1 LGTASV
7 AVAGPPLACLFAGL
21 QRWVGPAHKDA
32 MSAVAIRRE
41 LSRDDPD
48 LVCQGLRR
56 IARWLGPDLEDVRPA
71 DFASRRAELTD
82 LEPRLLALSA
92 SEHDAVRE
100 LTADALGAFTGDSA
114 LARVLVLSEDPSER
128 VRASAIGALEAWPES
143 AAAEEQLLIS
153 LSAGHWTVRMQAARA
168 LRRFRGREV
177 AMGLLDGLTDP
188 DSYVRHGCSEALKHQ
203 NPEDYLLTLRKIQ
216 REYPATHLLDATID
230 LLGAVGTE
238 EDAAFLSKVG
248 GWFNLS
254 QPRFIR
260 SWARQAAGQIRTRLK
275 QR

>member
-1 LGTASV
+1 
-7 AVAGPPLACLFAGL
+7 
-21 QRWVGPAHKDA
+21 

-56 IARWLGPDLEDVRPA
+56 LSRWLGPDLEDVRPTA
-71 DFASRRAELTD
+71 FASRREELAD
-82 LEPRLLALSA
+82 LEPRLVALSH

-100 LTADALGAFTGDSA
+100 LVADALGAFTGAVA
-114 LARVLVLSEDPSER
+114 LERVLALSEDPSER

-188 DSYVRHGCSEALKHQ
+188 DSYVRHGCSEALLTQ
-203 NPEDYLLTLRKIQ
+203 DPADFLQTLRKIQ

-260 SWARQAAGQIRTRLK
+260 DWARQAARRIRARHK
-275 QR
+275 QRLSSK